1 MELCTPALSLT
12 ITLCLSFL
20 DVIRAAML
28 PKEQRMYMRCMYVCE
43 CKHVYVYLRWL
54 G

>member
-12 ITLCLSFL
+12 ITLYLSFL

-28 PKEQRMYMRCMYVCE
+28 PKEQRTYVHMHAMYVC
-43 CKHVYVYLRWL
+43 LRM
-54 G
+54 